1 MVRCVLRLPLVIHCP
16 TKCDCPHA
24 PHCPRTR
31 FPIAF
36 TVRMVDKFQH
46 VPHLRRILRNKYLNT
61 CASFSAETRSDCLQN
76 YPLAESGGIVV
87 RSARGAR
94 ARSAPGWAAGRS
106 RRASLPE
113 AGRGRQAGP
122 SGMQAGSAAQRSRA
136 VRACAAPGGRPP
148 RPRAGAGESPR
159 TVTLRSCRLGAA
171 AG

>member
-1 MVRCVLRLPLVIHCP
+1 MVRCVLPLVIHCP
-16 TKCDCPHA
+16 TKCDSPHA

-61 CASFSAETRSDCLQN
+61 CASFSAETRSDCLQT

-94 ARSAPGWAAGRS
+94 ARSRTHGPRRAGLQAARAAPACLRQAGVGRPGLPVCRPGLPPGASAPSAPAPRPAAGRP
-106 RRASLPE
+106 RRP
-113 AGRGRQAGP
+113 
-122 SGMQAGSAAQRSRA
+122 GSAPVNTRR
-136 VRACAAPGGRPP
+136 
-148 RPRAGAGESPR
+148 
-159 TVTLRSCRLGAA
+159 
-171 AG
+171 